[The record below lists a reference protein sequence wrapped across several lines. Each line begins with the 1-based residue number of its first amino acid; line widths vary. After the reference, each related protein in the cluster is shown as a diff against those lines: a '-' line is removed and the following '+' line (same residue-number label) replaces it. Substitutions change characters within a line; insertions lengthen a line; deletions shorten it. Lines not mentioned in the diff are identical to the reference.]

1 MDVFRRWWTILLVT
15 TAADADPASI
25 VRFRDIKETKRGR
38 LGSGKDPIQ
47 WISVLTRRIQP
58 RSDIYSI

>member
-25 VRFRDIKETKRGR
+25 VRFRDTKETKRGR
-38 LGSGKDPIQ
+38 LGSGK
-47 WISVLTRRIQP
+47 
-58 RSDIYSI
+58 